1 MLFRSNSTS
10 TFFAFFWHSDDMS
23 LSYISRNTL
32 FPFCR
37 RVNTSMSFFI
47 FLSRFFARFTSR
59 FIRFVYTTS
68 ILQHGRDGFLCEGAR
83 FMQITPCDCHSPP
96 PSYRQVCHDAARA
109 NGIPVLAIDACKKL
123 RIAAV
128 SSPRLAKRASASC
141 DRKIGRASCRKECRS
156 RWSPYH

>member
-1 MLFRSNSTS
+1 
-10 TFFAFFWHSDDMS
+10 MS

-141 DRKIGRASCRKECRS
+141 VTSSSTISSNRVRLCDLHS
-156 RWSPYH
+156 RIY